1 MHRTYIMH
9 TYMQLSKNEVLFKK
23 KHIKLQKFHIE
34 KQIYVYERNLAEIF
48 LKYEYNLIY
57 V

>member
-34 KQIYVYERNLAEIF
+34 KQIYVCERNLAEIF